1 LGKRQNLVLFA
12 SRSEQSTL
20 VGVDQVNENLRQ
32 FWRLRRH
39 AEDERPTVADQYV
52 AESGITP
59 LDSNKT
65 FVGPNGTWYDERWR
79 YMEWRGRSRSWNWA
93 AALSFGGWLAYR
105 KMYASAMLYLAWLG
119 LLLGLAINGVALWL
133 LAAALLV
140 AALALGNY
148 GNALYLACFRRA
160 ALRAA
165 QSEGQHEDRLAALAR
180 AGGTS
185 RLAVGVMIAAGL
197 GLAGAVIWATYRMRD
212 GIDLPY

>member
-1 LGKRQNLVLFA
+1 MLFA